1 MVRAVVCAVVC
12 AVIRTVAGTMA
23 SPLVMHTGMVWIF
36 VVMGR
41 RSPMGLGGGSF
52 RWGPAVGPL
61 PKMGPKKAPRFIEL
75 LQLFLG
81 LGFQTGIVVW
91 DPIGMPNESQVFV
104 SLVHFLG

>member
-41 RSPMGLGGGSF
+41 
-52 RWGPAVGPL
+52 
-61 PKMGPKKAPRFIEL
+61 
-75 LQLFLG
+75 
-81 LGFQTGIVVW
+81 
-91 DPIGMPNESQVFV
+91 
-104 SLVHFLG
+104 